1 MGNKNLILDNQDLSI
16 VLIVY
21 SILAIVSI
29 NFYHFNLGADG
40 ISYIS
45 IALKYSNGD
54 WVNAINGVWS
64 PLYSWLMTPIML
76 IGYNTAYAT
85 YITRIVSLIIGFF
98 TIINISRLS
107 SIFELDR
114 TIKRDLLVTS
124 IPMVL
129 FFAIIYDTPDLLVA
143 CLLTYYFSIIFKP
156 DYSDNWTNGALCG
169 FIGALAFLSKS
180 YIFPF
185 FLVHFILFNLIYYFK
200 GGKLKKAN
208 IKKSLFFGLAV
219 FMIISG
225 IWIGTISEKYDKLT
239 IGTANEYN
247 HAVIG
252 PDYPDHPVYFMGLIK
267 PPYPTATST
276 WDDPYLV
283 KMKDWSP
290 FESWE
295 NFDYQ
300 LNIIAQNLYRT
311 IIMIEYYSL
320 LSIVIII
327 ISLYLILKSGTP
339 KFVKKNLSYLLIS
352 IGIYAGGYCLI
363 MVQERFLW
371 PIIILVMICGFY
383 LTKILYENNNISI
396 KIRNIF
402 IIILMFS
409 FIFNPAYELIN
420 YPHTDDGTYDLS
432 KTLQNE
438 YGLHGNI
445 ASNGHWSNTLQ
456 IAYYLDSQY
465 YGIPKSTNDS
475 IKLENELMANNI
487 SYYFVWGDSS
497 NVHLL
502 NYNEI
507 TNGRI
512 QDLKI
517 FQVK

>member
-1 MGNKNLILDNQDLSI
+1 MGNKNFILDNLDLSI
-16 VLIVY
+16 VLIIY
-21 SILAIVSI
+21 SILAIISL

-45 IALKYSNGD
+45 IALKYVNGD

-98 TIINISRLS
+98 TIIGISHLS

-114 TIKRDLLVTS
+114 TIKRALLVTS

-129 FFAIIYDTPDLLVA
+129 FFAIIYDTPDLLVV

-156 DYSDNWTNGALCG
+156 DYSDKWTNGALCG
-169 FIGALAFLSKS
+169 FIGAMAFLSKS

-208 IKKSLFFGLAV
+208 IKKSLFFGLMV
-219 FMIISG
+219 FMLISG

-247 HAVIG
+247 HEVIG

-267 PPYPTATST
+267 PPYPNATST

-290 FESWE
+290 IESLH

-300 LNIIAQNLYRT
+300 LNIIAENLYRT
-311 IIMIEYYSL
+311 LIMIEYYSL
-320 LSIVIII
+320 LSLIII
-327 ISLYLILKSGTP
+327 ITSLYLILKSDTP
-339 KFVKKNLSYLLIS
+339 EFVKKNLSYLLIS
-352 IGIYAGGYCLI
+352 IGIYTGGYCLI

-371 PIIILVMICGFY
+371 PIIILVMTCGFY
-383 LTKILYENNNISI
+383 LAKKLYDNKSISI
-396 KIRNIF
+396 RIRNIF

-420 YPHTDDGTYDLS
+420 YPHTDNGIYDLS
-432 KTLQNE
+432 KTLQND
-438 YGLHGNI
+438 YGVHGNI
-445 ASNGHWSNTLQ
+445 ASNGNWGNTLQ
-456 IAYYLDSQY
+456 IAYYLNSQY
-465 YGIPKSTNDS
+465 YGLPKNINDS
-475 IKLENELMANNI
+475 IELENELLANNI
-487 SYYFVWGDSS
+487 NYYFVWGDPI

-512 QDLKI
+512 SGLRI
-517 FQVK
+517 YVIN